1 MLYGLHHTP
10 AFFVCQ
16 EKFEKNLVLHKFQS
30 RLSFC
35 HTRTAYG
42 LLLTAADKAAHSGA
56 EYSPHRDPLKP
67 AQGSALMCAQ
77 VINLAVG
84 DDLRA
89 SRSESGSQ

>member
-1 MLYGLHHTP
+1 MSAIIPHLVFGSGANAYLVT
-10 AFFVCQ
+10 VCS
-16 EKFEKNLVLHKFQS
+16 H
-30 RLSFC
+30 
-35 HTRTAYG
+35 
-42 LLLTAADKAAHSGA
+42 AADKAAYERA
-56 EYSPHRDPLKP
+56 EYGPHRDPVKP

>member
-1 MLYGLHHTP
+1 MFRGAP
-10 AFFVCQ
+10 ALCPLPFFSFTGARGILFCK
-16 EKFEKNLVLHKFQS
+16 KFMAAASGNSLRYCSH
-30 RLSFC
+30 
-35 HTRTAYG
+35 
-42 LLLTAADKAAHSGA
+42 AADKAAYERAG
-56 EYSPHRDPLKP
+56 YGPHRDPLKP

>member
-1 MLYGLHHTP
+1 MTAIRPSAYRGGG
-10 AFFVCQ
+10 A
-16 EKFEKNLVLHKFQS
+16 N
-30 RLSFC
+30 RC
-35 HTRTAYG
+35 HMREAYG
-42 LLLTAADKAAHSGA
+42 LWRVIILLLFTAADKAANDRA
-56 EYSPHRDPLKP
+56 EYGPHRDPLKL